1 MSKSKKRKKNGKVV
15 KQKFVEPSRNNPMAR
30 LAGAGNIKPF
40 QRTSFEIRETENRRA
55 RAQAL
60 SEGKA
65 DPFKMQE
72 EEWGSVYGVG
82 SRVKNPVTK
91 VVRRIVEVS
100 SKNGEISY
108 AWISPTDTGFCSE
121 KTMVKFGRG

>member
-1 MSKSKKRKKNGKVV
+1 MPIAKKRKKNGKVV

-40 QRTSFEIRETENRRA
+40 QKTSFEMRETENRRA
-55 RAQAL
+55 RAKAL

-82 SRVKNPVTK
+82 DKVKNPVTK

-100 SKNGEISY
+100 SNKGEISY
-108 AWISPTDTGFCSE
+108 AWISDTDTGFCSE
-121 KTMVKFGRG
+121 KTMIRFSK